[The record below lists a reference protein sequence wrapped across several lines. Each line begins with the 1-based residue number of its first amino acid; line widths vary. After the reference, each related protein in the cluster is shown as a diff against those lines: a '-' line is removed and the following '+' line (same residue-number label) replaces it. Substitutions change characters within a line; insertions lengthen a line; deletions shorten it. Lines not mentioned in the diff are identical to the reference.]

1 MQPQPARFSPA
12 SEISSRTAT
21 QGYAQIPNS
30 VIECQL
36 LLTPAELAFVLIV
49 CRRGENT
56 VSDKHWTEWTGREA
70 RIKDSA
76 IRGLKEKGLHVRG
89 RGNAAKYHFDRN
101 HWDSWVRTQP
111 RSKRART
118 IDRSK
123 SVTPKPGQ
131 QIHQECRER
140 GCGRLCESGVIPFP
154 APNFE
159 QPVAQTEKLEVP
171 KPPPKESPPDPPK
184 AVVAHTALGNEV
196 PPPYTS
202 TGHPNELWVAIKP
215 ALREAQRRIHTAR
228 NPKAYEARVIADA
241 LARARG
247 GG

>member
-123 SVTPKPGQ
+123 SVTPKAG
-131 QIHQECRER
+131 
-140 GCGRLCESGVIPFP
+140 P
-154 APNFE
+154 A
-159 QPVAQTEKLEVP
+159 
-171 KPPPKESPPDPPK
+171 DPPGVPRTRMRPIVRGK
-184 AVVAHTALGNEV
+184 A
-196 PPPYTS
+196 
-202 TGHPNELWVAIKP
+202 K
-215 ALREAQRRIHTAR
+215 RRNSNKLFIY
-228 NPKAYEARVIADA
+228 NKS
-241 LARARG
+241 
-247 GG
+247 